1 MLSVR
6 RLFYVILMVLG
17 ICGMFLLSNINERDT
32 AIWSVKQEVG
42 QDVEKKQKIL
52 KGENQDNL
60 EKTEEVKFYILGD
73 EKKEL
78 YGDIYRNVCGL
89 M

>member
-32 AIWSVKQEVG
+32 AIWSVKQEV
-42 QDVEKKQKIL
+42 
-52 KGENQDNL
+52 
-60 EKTEEVKFYILGD
+60 
-73 EKKEL
+73 
-78 YGDIYRNVCGL
+78 R
-89 M
+89 